1 VSLASLVSVTARLV
15 LLAVI
20 STTWCRGRA
29 EARIMEVY
37 AEYARLASEIGL
49 KSVTLRQLRNVLN
62 DLARL
67 GVIERSVR
75 SLGFYGL
82 TSFIKLTSNPT
93 LILRELSED
102 LVVGG
107 LAENLCS
114 SSHLEARQP

>member
-1 VSLASLVSVTARLV
+1 MSVTARLA

-20 STTWCRGRA
+20 STTWCRGRT
-29 EARIMEVY
+29 EARMMEVY

-49 KSVTLRQLRNVLN
+49 KPVTLRQLRNVLN
-62 DLARL
+62 DLAKL
-67 GVIERSVR
+67 GVIERNVR

-93 LILRELSED
+93 LILKELSED

-114 SSHLEARQP
+114 SSYLGVQQP